1 MRLQP
6 YYTPFKMIF
15 QGIVTAELT
24 FASTKACL
32 RQKGGLGGLCV
43 GWPTPADCSFASEG
57 WARASEASAS
67 KLMTWARLIH
77 RIYTGYPQTYT
88 QGLIHRIP
96 TTFFK

>member
-43 GWPTPADCSFASEG
+43 GWPTPADWSFASG
-57 WARASEASAS
+57 DGRAPSEARRNKCVSAPGDLS
-67 KLMTWARLIH
+67 
-77 RIYTGYPQTYT
+77 TGYPQ
-88 QGLIHRIP
+88 LS
-96 TTFFK
+96 TFNT